1 MKKKSGLPHRI
12 ETRIDEKKFREL
24 RKLIENSDYKNMS
37 ELLRDIVYYKNIRI
51 VTYDKSIDMLMDKL
65 SSIRTELH
73 AIGININ
80 QITKW
85 FNTEQKPAGKVYHS
99 LQAASIYQNVD
110 KKVDELLSLIEKN
123 GKQWL
128 QK

>member
-1 MKKKSGLPHRI
+1 MKRNTGLPCRI
-12 ETRIDEKKFREL
+12 ETRIDEKKYLEL
-24 RKLIENSDYKNMS
+24 QQLIQKSSYRNMS
-37 ELLRDIVYYKNIRI
+37 ELLRDIVYYKSIRI

-85 FNTEQKPAGKVYHS
+85 FNTEQKPAAKVYHS
-99 LQAASIYQNVD
+99 LRAASIYQTVG
-110 KKVDELLSLIEKN
+110 KKVDELLTLIEKN